1 MAGDSLSCVNV
12 LNKKQGQRLFEHL
25 YNLLHLRTGSI
36 LVQVVLIAGAHF
48 WLGYQFPIVILA
60 IIIGA
65 ESVFNLGCYLRTT
78 VGLSPT
84 PVSLTLQILAD
95 ILFLT
100 LVLFFTG
107 GSTNPFVSL
116 LLLPVAIAA
125 VILPI
130 RSLLVVIAT
139 AFLAYSVLILVLPQ
153 TPIMIEMGR
162 HYVGMWINF
171 VISALVISTFL
182 VAMART
188 VKRREHAIAVY
199 REEQLRQEQLIALG
213 TASAQI
219 THELATPIAT
229 MQLLYD
235 ELREQMPESS
245 LCRDLGDQLDR
256 CSMTLEQ
263 FRQIAEH
270 VRNPVFKSLAVSKI
284 LRQLQ
289 DLCRLSQPETI
300 FNINTSG
307 DLTSKHIETDM
318 TLVPALLNLVQ
329 NAAKASVSNGS
340 HQIDLSVSVNE
351 QQAIF
356 IIRDYGHGIDSEL
369 LKGLG
374 EQTVKSEQGLGV
386 AVFLSNATLERLGG
400 RLELSN
406 LDIGVQAK
414 VTLPSVSAGLL

>member
-1 MAGDSLSCVNV
+1 MDALQKKSDKRLS
-12 LNKKQGQRLFEHL
+12 EPL
-25 YNLLHLRTGSI
+25 YNLLHLRTGGI
-36 LVQVVLIAGAHF
+36 LVQIILIGCAQL
-48 WLGYQFPIVILA
+48 WLGYQFPIAVLV
-60 IIIGA
+60 IIIGV
-65 ESVFNLGCYLRTT
+65 ESVFNLVCYLRSTI
-78 VGLSPT
+78 GNSPSG
-84 PVSLTLQILAD
+84 VSLTLQILAD

-125 VILPI
+125 VILPV
-130 RSLLVVIAT
+130 RSLLAVIAA
-139 AFLAYSVLILVLPQ
+139 AFLAYSALILVLPQ

-171 VISALVISTFL
+171 VISTLVISTFL
-182 VAMART
+182 VAMARA
-188 VKRREHAIAVY
+188 VRRREHAIAVY

-235 ELREQMPESS
+235 ELREQMPENSVCS
-245 LCRDLGDQLDR
+245 DLGDQLDR

-263 FRQIAEH
+263 FRQIAEY
-270 VRNPVFKSLAVSKI
+270 VRNPVFKALAVSSI

-289 DLCRLSQPETI
+289 DLCRLSQPGTV
-300 FNINTSG
+300 FNIETSG
-307 DLTSKHIETDM
+307 DLDNMHIETDM

-329 NAAKASVSNGS
+329 NAAKASLNNGS
-340 HQIDLSVSVNE
+340 SRIDLKVSVNE

-356 IIRDYGHGIDSEL
+356 TIRDYGSGIDEEV

-406 LDIGVQAK
+406 LDIGVRAT
-414 VTLPSVSAGLL
+414 VTLPSASVERY